1 MIALAG
7 GAAGAYATVSPRLSV
22 GLVGV
27 AIATALVPPLSTCSI
42 CLARGET
49 RLAFG
54 GFLLFFANFVAIQFA
69 SSVVMF
75 LHGYH
80 KMSKQT
86 LGRRLLAERNGLTF
100 VLLIGL
106 ACLLG
111 VTSLNPLPSNPLK
124 PTFATSW
131 NKNCGPFPAFI
142 WPICVSNRK
151 KA

>member
-42 CLARGET
+42 CLARGDT

-54 GFLLFFANFVAIQFA
+54 GFLLFFANLVAIQFA

-80 KMSKQT
+80 KMSKHF
-86 LGRRLLAERNGLTF
+86 LGRRACSPSAMPS
-100 VLLIGL
+100 VLDCLVGL
-106 ACLLG
+106 ASVLG
-111 VTSLNPLPSNPLK
+111 YDFSRSLTKQQFESEV
-124 PTFATSW
+124 ARRHWSR
-131 NKNCGPFPAFI
+131 NCMLIPAFI
-142 WPICVSNRK
+142 
-151 KA
+151 